1 MLYSLDFISEIY
13 HSEENNFFNFLP
25 RSLDRVFYATIVK
38 VLVAYISDCFFIEEK
53 KIRMILKSKRTKPK
67 EKKIKLKEVLNI
79 TLNRF
84 IFFIIFSFIITLFA
98 LYYITCFNYR
108 YYYITDEW
116 IKSSVFIIV
125 SMEMLSILTIFME
138 SSLRFISFRINSEKI
153 YKLSLFFS

>member
-1 MLYSLDFISEIY
+1 MPLQLKSLWLISVIV
-13 HSEENNFFNFLP
+13 F
-25 RSLDRVFYATIVK
+25 SL
-38 VLVAYISDCFFIEEK
+38 K
-53 KIRMILKSKRTKPK
+53 KKKLKSKRNKPK

-79 TLNRF
+79 ILNRF
-84 IFFIIFSFIITLFA
+84 IFFIIFSIIITLFA

-116 IKSSVFIIV
+116 INLVFFSVFIIV
-125 SMEMLSILTIFME
+125 SMEILSLLTIFIE